1 MPHNLTRYKK
11 LTLAIHSTDNSFG
24 FACREKNDNLSD
36 NFFTKKF
43 EKDLCNNLI
52 VDFTN
57 FVTRENL
64 KRIEKISVSIGP
76 ANFNASRQIIVLA
89 RTLAQQ
95 ISCSLDS
102 FSSFE
107 LMAKRIALKNNI
119 CSNKDSFWIF
129 KEFKNRGYI
138 AGKYEIHVSKKPKKN
153 ITIKEKIIPRIFEE
167 LTNRDLSYQAEYS
180 DVEDLR
186 ELLNLS
192 NKNSEN
198 SQNSS
203 FNSWD
208 KVLPLYPISP
218 IN

>member
-1 MPHNLTRYKK
+1 MPYVLNNNNK
-11 LTLAIHSTDNSFG
+11 LSLAIHSTDNTFG
-24 FACREKNDNLSD
+24 FAYRVNNDNLSD

-43 EKDLCNNLI
+43 DKDLCNNLI

-57 FVTRENL
+57 FITKENL
-64 KRIEKISVSIGP
+64 KKIEKISVSIGP

-95 ISCSLDS
+95 ISCSLNS

-107 LMAKRIALKNNI
+107 LMAKRIAIKNNI
-119 CSNKDSFWIF
+119 YSNTNSFWIF
-129 KEFKNRGYI
+129 KKLKNKGYI
-138 AGKYEIHVSKKPKKN
+138 AGKYEICISENSKKN

-167 LTNRDLSYQAEYS
+167 LINIDSSYQAEYS
-180 DVEDLR
+180 DKEDLK

-192 NKNSEN
+192 NKNS
-198 SQNSS
+198 QHSS

>member
-1 MPHNLTRYKK
+1 MPYELKNYNK
-11 LTLAIHSTDNSFG
+11 LTLAIHSTDDSFG
-24 FACREKNDNLSD
+24 FAYRENNSSLSE

-57 FVTRENL
+57 FITKENL
-64 KRIEKISVSIGP
+64 KRIDKISVSIGP
-76 ANFNASRQIIVLA
+76 SNFNASRQIIVLA

-95 ISCSLDS
+95 INCSLDS
-102 FSSFE
+102 CSSFE
-107 LMAKRIALKNNI
+107 LMAKRIAIKHNI
-119 CSNKDSFWIF
+119 SSHKELFWIF
-129 KEFKNRGYI
+129 KKLKRRGYI
-138 AGKYEIHVSKKPKKN
+138 AGQYEIYLSEKTKKIIN
-153 ITIKEKIIPRIFEE
+153 IKEKLMPKIVEK
-167 LTNRDLSYQAEYS
+167 LQNKNCSYQAEYN
-180 DVEDLR
+180 DMEDLK

-192 NKNSEN
+192 DKT
-198 SQNSS
+198 SQDSN

>member
-1 MPHNLTRYKK
+1 MPHKLTNYNN

-24 FACREKNDNLSD
+24 FAYRENNNDLSD

-57 FVTRENL
+57 FITKENL

-107 LMAKRIALKNNI
+107 LMAKRIAVKNNI
-119 CSNKDSFWIF
+119 DFNRNSFWIF
-129 KEFKNRGYI
+129 KKLKNRGYI
-138 AGKYEIHVSKKPKKN
+138 AGKYEINFPEKTKTN
-153 ITIKEKIIPRIFEE
+153 ITIKETIIPRIFEE
-167 LTNRDLSYQAEYS
+167 LINKELYYQAEYS
-180 DVEDLR
+180 DVEDLK
-186 ELLNLS
+186 ELLDLS
-192 NKNSEN
+192 NKNS
-198 SQNSS
+198 SL
-203 FNSWD
+203 NSWD

>member
-1 MPHNLTRYKK
+1 MPYDSKKNNK

-24 FACREKNDNLSD
+24 FAYRENSKLPD

-57 FVTRENL
+57 FISKENL
-64 KRIEKISVSIGP
+64 KRIDKISVSIGP
-76 ANFNASRQIIVLA
+76 SNFNASRQIIVLA

-95 ISCSLDS
+95 INCSVVS

-107 LMAKRIALKNNI
+107 LMAKRIAIKNNI
-119 CSNKDSFWIF
+119 YSNKNSFWIF
-129 KEFKNRGYI
+129 KKLKRRGYI
-138 AGKYEIHVSKKPKKN
+138 AGKYEICICKKTNKD
-153 ITIKEKIIPRIFEE
+153 ITIKEKIIPKIFKE
-167 LTNRDLSYQAEYS
+167 LTNIESSYEAEYS
-180 DVEDLR
+180 DIEDLK

-192 NKNSEN
+192 NKNLSN
-198 SQNSS
+198 KN
-203 FNSWD
+203 FNTWD

>member
-1 MPHNLTRYKK
+1 MSSDFKEKSNH

-24 FACREKNDNLSD
+24 FAYRENKNDLSD
-36 NFFTKKF
+36 KFFVKKF

-52 VDFTN
+52 VDFAN
-57 FVTRENL
+57 FINKENL
-64 KRIEKISVSIGP
+64 KKIDRISVSKGP
-76 ANFNASRQIIVLA
+76 SNFNASRQIIVLA

-95 ISCSLDS
+95 INCSLDS

-119 CSNKDSFWIF
+119 YSNKNSFWIF
-129 KEFKNRGYI
+129 KKLNRRGYI
-138 AGKYEIHVSKKPKKN
+138 AGIYEICIAEKPKKYT
-153 ITIKEKIIPRIFEE
+153 IIKEKIIPKIFEK
-167 LTNRDLSYQAEYS
+167 LTNIEPSYEAVYS
-180 DVEDLR
+180 DIEDLK
-186 ELLNLS
+186 ELLNLTD
-192 NKNSEN
+192 KNSLDSN
-198 SQNSS
+198 